1 MPKPTQRQALP
12 VKAADQAGVYWT
24 NKDPSEKVFF
34 RKRIIAATLAA
45 CAMALAGA
53 SGAAARTVT
62 IGGPFALTAAD
73 GAAVTDAD
81 FRGRWL
87 LVSFGYTFCPDICP
101 TTLATVAQA
110 LDLLGPDAARLQPVF
125 ITVDP
130 ARDTPEVMGAYTA
143 AFDARIVGLTGS
155 PERIAAVAKS
165 YGAHFET
172 HAAGPDDRFY
182 AVDHTSRLYVM
193 DPDGAFVRA
202 IAYHE
207 TSESIAGTLREIMN
221 RN

>member
-1 MPKPTQRQALP
+1 MPKPTQRQALRIQI
-12 VKAADQAGVYWT
+12 ADRARVSWT
-24 NKDPSEKVFF
+24 NIDHPVRVFF
-34 RKRIIAATLAA
+34 RKGIIAAALVS
-45 CAMALAGA
+45 CGMALAVGP
-53 SGAAARTVT
+53 GAAARTVT

-73 GAAVTDAD
+73 GGTVTDAD

-87 LVSFGYTFCPDICP
+87 LLSFGYTFCPDICP
-101 TTLATVAQA
+101 TTLASVAEA
-110 LDLLGPDAARLQPVF
+110 LDILGPDAGRVQPIF

-130 ARDTPEVMGAYTA
+130 ARDTPAVMGAYTA
-143 AFDARIVGLTGS
+143 AFDARIIGLTGS
-155 PERIAAVAKS
+155 PERIAAVAKA

-172 HAAGPDDRFY
+172 HESGPDDRFY

-221 RN
+221 RD